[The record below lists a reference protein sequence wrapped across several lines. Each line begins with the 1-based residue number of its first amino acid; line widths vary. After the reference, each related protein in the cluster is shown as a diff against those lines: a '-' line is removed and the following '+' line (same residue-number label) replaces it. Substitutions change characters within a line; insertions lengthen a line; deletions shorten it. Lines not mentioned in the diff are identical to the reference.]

1 MDATKNDLSHNEVK
15 LDYQALLATANTAVT
30 YLSEDIKATLDT
42 IFNDRMN
49 KKYTI
54 LGIKAERI
62 KQASERFQIACE
74 TLSAL
79 QGGLTRE
86 SIIIVNKPTNKPKQT
101 EE

>member
-30 YLSEDIKATLDT
+30 YLYEDIKSELNA
-42 IFNDRMN
+42 IFDNRMN
-49 KKYTI
+49 KEYTI
-54 LGIKAERI
+54 LGLKAERI

-79 QGGLTRE
+79 QGGLTRDN
-86 SIIIVNKPTNKPKQT
+86 IIIVNKPINKPKQT